1 MFSLF
6 YRINGDDCG
15 ALCRVDLMAM
25 GYFKVDHLNFICA

>member
-6 YRINGDDCG
+6 YRIDGDDHG
-15 ALCRVDLMAM
+15 ALRRLDLMAM